1 MAATLQHL
9 IGFLLE
15 RNPGCR
21 HGQLVKS
28 LYLAD
33 LEARRCLG
41 RPFTALNYIVYDGGP
56 FDSDILSELKEM
68 EQLGLLKVEQD
79 GGAHRY
85 FVAGHS
91 IPTSFSKEERYVL
104 DHVAELVRAAAAA
117 GTLDGLVAQSRPMLD
132 AAQRIGVGHRLRME
146 SVDNEAIVPGLEL
159 EKVLRAMQEQE
170 AGQGRPLAEVMA
182 ELRAKA
188 VV

>member
-15 RNPGCR
+15 RNLGCR
-21 HGQLVKS
+21 HDQLLKS
-28 LYLAD
+28 VYLAD

-41 RPFTALNYIVYDGGP
+41 RPFTALSYTVYDGGP

-79 GGAHRY
+79 GGGQRY
-85 FVAGHS
+85 FVVGHAA
-91 IPTSFSKEERYVL
+91 PTSFSKEDRYVL
-104 DHVAELVRAAAAA
+104 DHVAEAIRAATAN

-132 AAQRIGVGHRLRME
+132 AAQRNGLGQRLRME
-146 SVDNEAIVPGLEL
+146 SVDNEAILPGLEL
-159 EKVLRAMQEQE
+159 EKVLRAVQEQD
-170 AGQGRPLAEVMA
+170 AGQGRPLGEVMA